1 MNAIYFDQIYE
12 LLKKNVA
19 SVAKDTV
26 TDYETEAKKDGQQ
39 ALENMKENLGHWA
52 QEVENGAMTAEDLRF
67 LLNSEAGLDEMIA
80 LKEAGL
86 AAVQV
91 DKFKDGLINMVIGTV
106 TGLVKI

>member
-1 MNAIYFDQIYE
+1 MNAIHFDQIYR

-19 SVAKDTV
+19 LVAENTV
-26 TDYETEAKKDGQQ
+26 HDYVSEAKKDGQQ
-39 ALENMKENLGHWA
+39 VLENMKDNLQHWT

-86 AAVQV
+86 AAVHA
-91 DKFKDGLINMVIGTV
+91 DKFKDGLINMIIGTV
-106 TGLVKI
+106 TSAVKI